1 MFQFRRFP
9 TYTYLFSIRYVDIVH
24 VGCPIRKSPDI
35 APVYGSPRLIAVS
48 HVLLRLPVPRHS
60 PCALSSLTF
69 MWSSFVLNKKWIV
82 VLINYPI
89 FKTYMDFQDGLHIC
103 PISRLSFLCSVFK
116 VRSRVK
122 PEFQHLNFKCWNSAS
137 TSNKENW
144 WAKVDSVFS
153 GLYSASLREIVSF
166 IPRHFVN
173 F

>member
-9 TYTYLFSIRYVDIVH
+9 TYTYLFSIRYMDIVH

-35 APVYGSPRLIAVS
+35 SLVYSSPRLIAVS

-60 PCALSSLTF
+60 PCALYSLTF
-69 MWSSFVLNKKWIV
+69 LRLSTLMWSSFVLNKKWIV
-82 VLINYPI
+82 VLIINYPI

-122 PEFQHLNFKCWNSAS
+122 PEFQHLNFKCWNSAL
-137 TSNKENW
+137 TSK
-144 WAKVDSVFS
+144 K
-153 GLYSASLREIVSF
+153 
-166 IPRHFVN
+166 
-173 F
+173 

>member
-24 VGCPIRKSPDI
+24 VGCPIRKSPDLSL
-35 APVYGSPRLIAVS
+35 VYSSPRLIAVS

-89 FKTYMDFQDGLHIC
+89 FLKHIWIFKTVSIYV
-103 PISRLSFLCSVFK
+103 LSLVCLFSYSVFK
-116 VRSRVK
+116 VRSLNSFKFRFQYLNSFKYWNLNLTCSNVKEIGGPKWTRTTDLTIISRV
-122 PEFQHLNFKCWNSAS
+122 L
-137 TSNKENW
+137 
-144 WAKVDSVFS
+144 
-153 GLYSASLREIVSF
+153 
-166 IPRHFVN
+166 
-173 F
+173 

>member
-9 TYTYLFSIRYVDIVH
+9 TYTYLFSIRYMDIVH

-35 APVYGSPRLIAVS
+35 ALVYSSPRLIAVS

-60 PCALSSLTF
+60 PCALYSLTF
-69 MWSSFVLNKKWIV
+69 LRLSTLMWSSFVLNKKWIV
-82 VLINYPI
+82 VLIINYPI

-122 PEFQHLNFKCWNSAS
+122 PEFQHLNFKRWNSIL
-137 TSNKENW
+137 T
-144 WAKVDSVFS
+144 
-153 GLYSASLREIVSF
+153 
-166 IPRHFVN
+166 VN
-173 F
+173 SEKWRVKR

>member
-9 TYTYLFSIRYVDIVH
+9 TYTYLFSIRYMDIVH

-35 APVYGSPRLIAVS
+35 ALVYSSPRLIAVS

-60 PCALSSLTF
+60 PCALYSLTF
-69 MWSSFVLNKKWIV
+69 LRLSTLMWSSFVLNKKWIV
-82 VLINYPI
+82 VLIINYPI

-122 PEFQHLNFKCWNSAS
+122 PEFQHLNFKCWNSCLTVIS
-137 TSNKENW
+137 DKW
-144 WAKVDSVFS
+144 
-153 GLYSASLREIVSF
+153 
-166 IPRHFVN
+166 
-173 F
+173 